1 MHDRR
6 SSSPSDPVTLHM
18 TRWLRGKGTIAM
30 PTGKL
35 TKTIIEAAIAGFESQ
50 KRGIDAEIAELRSLL
65 NGATSSTSSPADQPA
80 AESKSRKFSAA
91 TIKRMREAQKL
102 RWAKIKSEAA
112 PQAPA
117 PAPKPKRKLSAAAR
131 ATLAAN
137 LKKARAAKLAKA
149 KSAATK
155 ETASAPAHAPKLKR
169 KLSAAGRAAII
180 AATKRMWAA
189 KRAAAKQA

>member
-1 MHDRR
+1 
-6 SSSPSDPVTLHM
+6 
-18 TRWLRGKGTIAM
+18 M

-35 TKTIIEAAIAGFESQ
+35 TTKIIEAAIAGFEAQ
-50 KRGIDAEIAELRSLL
+50 KKSIDAEIAELRAMLT
-65 NGATSSTSSPADQPA
+65 GAPEGS
-80 AESKSRKFSAA
+80 AEEAPVKPMRRKFSAA

-102 RWAKIKSEAA
+102 RWA
-112 PQAPA
+112 
-117 PAPKPKRKLSAAAR
+117 PAPKPKRKLSAAAK

-137 LKKARAAKLAKA
+137 LKKARAAKAAKA

-155 ETASAPAHAPKLKR
+155 ETASAPAQAPKLKR
-169 KLSAAGRAAII
+169 KLSAAGRAAIV